1 MFGIWSPPPHLR
13 KSPNSSRKVPQNV
26 WNLVTPPPSLKK
38 SPHSSRKVP
47 FFLDM
52 GENPPCIK
60 KSPSRNN
67 HKKFLEKFGIGND
80 PHPLDFFQKNTDFL
94 SGWLPFNTHVTN
106 LKFILGIPLAKRL
119 IGKTGRREEEEGDME
134 GDEEEQ
140 GDEQEEQEDI
150 LTL

>member
-1 MFGIWSPPPHLR
+1 
-13 KSPNSSRKVPQNV
+13 
-26 WNLVTPPPSLKK
+26 
-38 SPHSSRKVP
+38 
-47 FFLDM
+47 M

-60 KSPSRNN
+60 KSPNRNN